1 VSATKAVWVTWATAH
16 GVTATVARRSTKDH
30 LAELADGK
38 ITTEQLGEL
47 ADGGRDEPG
56 VRPDVDR
63 LCQHL
68 ADRIEQQSGRRPHIG
83 KLWRQSARYL
93 LDIDGLCEDRVHAAI
108 DWCQD
113 DEFWRPNIL
122 SMSKL
127 REKYVVL
134 QAAARRRPGTS
145 AADPLVPRSGLWD

>member
-1 VSATKAVWVTWATAH
+1 MMPDDGLGLSDYGPNRSAPHAVEAEEALLGCVLINPDSFMETVHLVRAQDFFHARLVH
-16 GVTATVARRSTKDH
+16 YSVQTVA
-30 LAELADGK
+30 AN
-38 ITTEQLGEL
+38 Q
-47 ADGGRDEPG
+47 
-56 VRPDVDR
+56 
-63 LCQHL
+63 
-68 ADRIEQQSGRRPHIG
+68 QQSGRRPHIG